1 MFNRKIQLS
10 FVKDAK
16 TADANEQDREPFMTK
31 DEVITTSKDMI
42 RYTALAVIGVTAA
55 CVTIRTAGE
64 VIVNT
69 CKN

>member
-1 MFNRKIQLS
+1 
-10 FVKDAK
+10 
-16 TADANEQDREPFMTK
+16 MTK